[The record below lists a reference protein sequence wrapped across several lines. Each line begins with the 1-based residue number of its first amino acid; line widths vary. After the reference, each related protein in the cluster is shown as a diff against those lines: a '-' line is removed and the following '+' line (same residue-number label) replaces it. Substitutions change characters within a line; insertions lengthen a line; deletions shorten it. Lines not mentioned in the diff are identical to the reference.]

1 MVVRS
6 SALSAMGDVEAK
18 PFLDAGERGLA
29 AGEYA
34 AAEQA
39 FARAVELAPD
49 SAMAHS
55 KHGVTLAHLGRID
68 DALAE
73 FSRAIALAPGYAPA
87 YSNLGNV
94 YREKGLLAEAVAAYE
109 RAVAIDPD
117 YWIVHQNLGGLYKRM
132 GRVSEAVAEF
142 KKATRLSVRQPTPG
156 ARRGCLGTAALMT
169 LLIAWLLRVLR

>member
-1 MVVRS
+1 MRS
-6 SALSAMGDVEAK
+6 AALSAMGDVEAK
-18 PFLDAGERGLA
+18 PFLDAGERALA
-29 AGEYA
+29 AGDYA

-39 FARAVELAPD
+39 FARAIELATNP
-49 SAMAHS
+49 AVAHS
-55 KHGVTLAHLGRID
+55 KHGVALAHLRRLD

-87 YSNLGNV
+87 YCNLGNV

-117 YWIVHQNLGGLYKRM
+117 YWVVHQNLGSLYKEM

-142 KKATRLSVRQPTPG
+142 KKATRLSVRQPTAG
-156 ARRGCLGTAALMT
+156 ARRGCLGTAAIVI
-169 LLIAWLLRVLR
+169 LLIAWLMTVLR